1 MGKNVAKNNPR
12 DDAVKNWME
21 QYQRQH
27 SKDKAEKITQRQ
39 NNQLLNVYTD
49 EQFEKIQCD
58 LLKSGR
64 MLDFRSKLDLC
75 MGHFLLLRSQNRLA
89 AELADIFTLPIPNEG
104 IRGSVNM
111 LFFLLRSGKV
121 PIPSLQSTWLIF
133 FRHRK
138 LGK

>member
-1 MGKNVAKNNPR
+1 MGKNIEKNNPR

-27 SKDKAEKITQRQ
+27 SKDKAEKFTQRQ

-49 EQFEKIQCD
+49 EQFERMQCY
-58 LLKSGR
+58 LLERGK

-75 MGHFLLLRSQNRLA
+75 MGHFLFLRSQNRLA
-89 AELADIFTLPIPNEG
+89 AELADIFILPMPNEG
-104 IRGSVNM
+104 IRGAVNM

-121 PIPSLQSTWLIF
+121 FPIS
-133 FRHRK
+133 
-138 LGK
+138 G